1 MQKPIKE
8 IAQTLKVREAESSA
22 ELRHNG
28 KTWERYAFIFEMG
41 RKSNSFSNLPNPHKL
56 SQIFAAVDQP
66 QYLTQALCEHKDFL
80 SNMAHSHFPAAS

>member
-1 MQKPIKE
+1 
-8 IAQTLKVREAESSA
+8 
-22 ELRHNG
+22 
-28 KTWERYAFIFEMG
+28 MG
-41 RKSNSFSNLPNPHKL
+41 RKSNSFSNLPNPRKL